1 MEGALRNGSK
11 MQGAVRKSRYGRIS
25 EEEQVWKEQ

>member
-11 MQGAVRKSRYGRIS
+11 IQGDVRKSRYGRSS
-25 EEEQVWKEQ
+25 EEEQEWKKQ